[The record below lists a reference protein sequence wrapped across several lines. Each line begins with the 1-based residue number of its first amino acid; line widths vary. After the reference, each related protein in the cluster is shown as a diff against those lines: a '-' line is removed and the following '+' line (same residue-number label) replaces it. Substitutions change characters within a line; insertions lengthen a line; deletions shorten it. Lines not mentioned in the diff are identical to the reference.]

1 MSTEPD
7 LPVDTTAD
15 LAHVLAGAEMRGDIT
30 DAEAQLADRLLDALR
45 ADWRGLDGEARQSL
59 GRIAAPLRARRDALA
74 ARVPSRGSSPPV
86 PLREVLKGMGVDAL
100 RPGQDRP
107 ILAALAG
114 ADSMVVMPTG
124 SGKSLCFQAPAFAM
138 GGLTVVVSP
147 LIALISDQYTRL
159 AAAGLPV
166 AMMTSAQSAD
176 DARANLAAIRAG
188 SVRLVLCAPERFA
201 QAAFTEAVAANPV
214 DLLAIDEAHCV
225 AEWGHDFRP
234 EYLRLAGLRD
244 ALGARCVMALT
255 ATATPRVSS
264 EIAARLGLRDPV
276 TVRTGFDR
284 TNLSLDVIALGGTG
298 AVARK
303 WAALA
308 DGLTAGNGTPA
319 IVYCGTRKATEE
331 VAEGL
336 RQRGLAAVGYH
347 AGMPPDERTRAQ
359 EAFMSGRAEVI
370 AATNAFGMGIDRS
383 DVRGVW
389 HWSIPTSLEGYYQEA
404 GRAGRDGL
412 PARAVLLAMRADLG
426 RLIRFA
432 QRDRATTR
440 DVDDL
445 LGDLARGADD
455 DGAFAVERERWDDTR
470 RLALAIAERAGA
482 VELWPGRGGR
492 VEGRLLA
499 DHLDAQMH
507 READEASRRAVDRSW
522 AGYRAITGFVDA
534 TGCRRRAILDHFGD
548 SSAGAPEGRCCD
560 LCDPLPALPEPTP
573 TGRQRTSPRAT
584 PQADDA
590 PHLDADAEALFTR
603 LRAWR
608 RERADGKPAYT
619 VCADRALRAIAV
631 VRPQTQ
637 TDLLAVHGVGPTF
650 VERHS
655 ESLFDIIGGAA

>member
-1 MSTEPD
+1 MTDDE
-7 LPVDTTAD
+7 
-15 LAHVLAGAEMRGDIT
+15 AG
-30 DAEAQLADRLLDALR
+30 LADRLLDGLR
-45 ADWRGLDGEARQSL
+45 ADWRDLGGGSRQSL
-59 GRIAAPLRARRDALA
+59 GRIAAPLRARRDALVA
-74 ARVPSRGSSPPV
+74 GVVPRGSAPAV
-86 PLREVLKGMGVDAL
+86 PLREVLERLGVQSL

-114 ADSMVVMPTG
+114 ADSLIVMPTG

-147 LIALISDQYTRL
+147 LIALISDQYARL

-166 AMMTSAQSAD
+166 AMTTSAQGAD
-176 DARANLAAIRAG
+176 EARATLAAIRAG
-188 SVRLVLCAPERFA
+188 SVRLVLCAPERFS

-214 DLLAIDEAHCV
+214 DMLAIDEAHCV

-255 ATATPRVSS
+255 ATATPKVSS
-264 EIAARLGLRDPV
+264 EIAARLGLKDPV

-284 TNLSLDVIALGGTG
+284 TNLSLDVIGLGGTG

-308 DGLTAGNGTPA
+308 DGLAAENGTPA

-336 RQRGLAAVGYH
+336 RQRGLTAVGYH

-370 AATNAFGMGIDRS
+370 AATNAFGMGIDRA

-412 PARAVLLAMRADLG
+412 PGRAVLLAMRADLG

-445 LGDLARGADD
+445 LRDLSRGAGE
-455 DGAFAVERERWDDTR
+455 DGSFAVERDRWDDTR

-482 VELWPGRGGR
+482 LELWPGRGGR

-499 DHLDAQMH
+499 DHLDADMH
-507 READEASRRAVDRSW
+507 REANAAARRAVDRSW

-534 TGCRRRAILDHFGD
+534 TDCRRRAILDHFGD

-560 LCDPLPALPEPTP
+560 LCDPLPAPPDAAP
-573 TGRQRTSPRAT
+573 SVRRGASRRTAPA
-584 PQADDA
+584 ADVPD
-590 PHLDADAEALFTR
+590 LGVDGEALFTR
-603 LRAWR
+603 LREWR

-619 VCADRALRAIAV
+619 VCADRALRAIAM

-637 TDLLAVHGVGPTF
+637 AALLSVHGVGPVF

>member
-1 MSTEPD
+1 
-7 LPVDTTAD
+7 
-15 LAHVLAGAEMRGDIT
+15 MRGSMT
-30 DAEAQLADRLLDALR
+30 DDESGLADRLLDGLR
-45 ADWRGLDGEARQSL
+45 ADWRDLGGESRESL

-74 ARVPSRGSSPPV
+74 AGVLPRGSAPAV
-86 PLREVLKGMGVDAL
+86 PLREVLARMGVQSL

-114 ADSMVVMPTG
+114 ADSLIVMPTG

-147 LIALISDQYTRL
+147 LIALISDQYARL

-176 DARANLAAIRAG
+176 EARATLAAIRAG
-188 SVRLVLCAPERFA
+188 SVRLVLCAPERFS

-255 ATATPRVSS
+255 ATATPKVSS
-264 EIAARLGLRDPV
+264 EIAARLGLKDPV

-308 DGLTAGNGTPA
+308 DGLAAENGTPA

-336 RQRGLAAVGYH
+336 RQRGLTAVGYH
-347 AGMPPDERTRAQ
+347 AGMPPGERTRAQ
-359 EAFMSGRAEVI
+359 EEFMSGRAEVI
-370 AATNAFGMGIDRS
+370 AATNAFGMGIDRA

-389 HWSIPTSLEGYYQEA
+389 HWAIPTSLEGYYQEA

-412 PARAVLLAMRADLG
+412 PGRAVLLAMRADLG
-426 RLIRFA
+426 RLIHFA

-445 LGDLARGADD
+445 LRDLSRGAGE
-455 DGAFAVERERWDDTR
+455 DGSFAVERDRWDDTR
-470 RLALAIAERAGA
+470 RRALAIAERAGA
-482 VELWPGRGGR
+482 LELWPGRGGR

-499 DHLDAQMH
+499 DHLDADMH
-507 READEASRRAVDRSW
+507 REAEAAARRAVDRSW

-534 TGCRRRAILDHFGD
+534 TDCRRRAILDHFGD
-548 SSAGAPEGRCCD
+548 SAAGAPEGRCCD
-560 LCDPLPALPEPTP
+560 LCDPLPAPPDAAPSVRPGTS
-573 TGRQRTSPRAT
+573 RRTAPAADV
-584 PQADDA
+584 PDLGADD
-590 PHLDADAEALFTR
+590 EALFTR
-603 LRAWR
+603 LREWR

-619 VCADRALRAIAV
+619 VCTDRALRAIAV
-631 VRPQTQ
+631 MRPHTQ
-637 TDLLAVHGVGPTF
+637 AALLSVHGVGPAF

-655 ESLFDIIGGAA
+655 ESLFDIIGSAA